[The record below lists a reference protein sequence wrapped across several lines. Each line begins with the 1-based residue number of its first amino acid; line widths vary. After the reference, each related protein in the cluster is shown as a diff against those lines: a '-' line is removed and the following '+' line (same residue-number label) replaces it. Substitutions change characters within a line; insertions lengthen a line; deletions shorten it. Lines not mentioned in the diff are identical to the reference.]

1 MPSGQPA
8 GRRRCL
14 FPSTQLTRYSSRPN
28 IDPLQGQSLAMDRQ
42 ASGQSSSSATMVGQ
56 TVSHYKILGK
66 LGGGGMGVVYEAEDT
81 RLGRH
86 VAIKFLPDNLTGD
99 AKAMERFEREAR
111 AASLLNHPSICT
123 IHEVEDHNGHPFIVM
138 EKLEGVSLKQRIRG
152 NPMDVDDLLEVALQ
166 VADAL
171 SASHAKGIIHR
182 DIKPANIFI
191 TSTGQT
197 KVLDFGL
204 AKLLRNEKLA
214 TSEETPIED
223 SLTAVGVIPGTA
235 VYMSPEQAR
244 SEELDPRTD
253 LFSFGVV
260 LYEMATGKKP
270 FTGNNVVMTL
280 DAVLHTKPPSPITLN
295 PRLPK
300 ELECIIGKAME
311 KDRNKRY
318 ATASEMK
325 ADLQH
330 LKKETE
336 SGLTRTAGRATAP
349 VRVLTNTFQTPGK
362 RQSYLLLAV
371 TALLITVLA
380 AVGTWFIKHRAAVMG
395 AGSKNA
401 IAVLPLQNLNGDFS
415 VDYLRFALADEIANT
430 LTYSRTLDVRPSAV
444 TRKYVNA
451 DLDPQQVGRDLH
463 VGTVLTGHFQK
474 QGNHLLVTL
483 EAIETGTERLLWQT
497 NLTGSTQD
505 LIGMQQQLAKQVR
518 QGLLPMLGAAGGF
531 LETSTRPN
539 NQEAYDLYLRSVALS
554 HDAAPNRDAIK
565 SLEHVVELDPN
576 YAPAWAEVGQRY
588 YYDATYSNGGEQ
600 MFQHSNVALERA
612 LALDPNLIAAASQ
625 LIVNRVDRGE
635 LTKAFEAATTLA
647 KRRPENDQ
655 AHFTLGYVQRY
666 AGMLEESTRQCD
678 TALTLAPGN
687 FQFRSCAWAFME
699 LGKFDRARD
708 FIQLDAGSEWA
719 NYITRS
725 LLLREGRTAEAREA
739 VKHMSN
745 APHYHRDLMEAC
757 VGLRP
762 QSELDRMAHD
772 AETSQPSDPDPELSY
787 YQGAIFAY
795 CGKKAAAFHMLKTAI
810 ELNYCAYS
818 NLLSDPLLRG
828 LHSDRQ

>member
-1 MPSGQPA
+1 M
-8 GRRRCL
+8 
-14 FPSTQLTRYSSRPN
+14 
-28 IDPLQGQSLAMDRQ
+28 I
-42 ASGQSSSSATMVGQ
+42 GQ
-56 TVSHYKILGK
+56 TVSHYRILGK

-99 AKAMERFEREAR
+99 SKAMERFEREAR

-123 IHEVEDHNGHPFIVM
+123 IFEVEDHNGHPFIVM
-138 EKLEGVSLKQRIRG
+138 EKLEGESLKQRIRG
-152 NPMDVDDLLEVALQ
+152 KPMDLDELLDVGVQ

-182 DIKPANIFI
+182 DIKPANIFL
-191 TSTGQT
+191 TSSGQT

-204 AKLLRNEKLA
+204 AKLVRDERLG

-280 DAVLHTKPPSPITLN
+280 DAVLHTKPPSPMTLN
-295 PRLPK
+295 PSIPK
-300 ELECIIGKAME
+300 ELEGIIGKAME
-311 KDRNKRY
+311 KDRSKRY
-318 ATASEMK
+318 ATAAEMK
-325 ADLQH
+325 AALQH

-336 SGLTRTAGRATAP
+336 SGLTRTGVRESAP
-349 VRVLTNTFQTPGK
+349 MRVVTKTFQTPGK

-371 TALLITVLA
+371 TGLLIAVLA
-380 AVGTWFIKHRAAVMG
+380 AGGTWFIKHRDG
-395 AGSKNA
+395 LAGKASKNA

-451 DLDPQQVGRDLH
+451 DLDPQQVGKELH

-483 EAIETGTERLLWQT
+483 EAIETGTERLVWQT
-497 NLTGSTQD
+497 NLTGSIQD
-505 LIGMQQQLAKQVR
+505 LIGMQQQLSKQVR
-518 QGLLPMLGAAGGF
+518 TGLLPMLGAAGGF

-539 NQEAYDLYLRSVALS
+539 NQEAYDLYLRSVAVP

-565 SLEHVVELDPN
+565 SLEHVVELDPA

-600 MFQHSNVALERA
+600 MFQRSNVALERA

-635 LTKAFEAATTLA
+635 LGKAYESAAALA
-647 KRRPENDQ
+647 KRRPENAQ

-666 AGMLEESTRQCD
+666 AGMLEESARQCD

-687 FQFRSCAWAFME
+687 YQFRSCAWAFME
-699 LGKFDRARD
+699 LGQFQRARD
-708 FIQLDAGSEWA
+708 FIQVDAGSEWA
-719 NYITRS
+719 NYVAPS
-725 LLLREGRTAEAREA
+725 LLLREGKVAEAREA
-739 VKHMSN
+739 VKRMSN

-757 VGLRP
+757 LGLRP
-762 QSELDRMAHD
+762 PAELDRMAKE

-795 CGKKAAAFHMLKTAI
+795 CGKREAAFHMLKTAI

-818 NLLSDPLLRG
+818 NLLSDPLLRT
-828 LHSDRQ
+828 LHSDRRFDELLTAAHACQQVIPAASVPASQRLR